1 MQLALPSR
9 DYYLKADSE
18 GDLKAYHRYMTE
30 VAMLLGANAS
40 QAAEELEEVIRFEK
54 ELANV
59 STGHNRPS
67 PITSLRDQCVT
78 EVTDTQNTHFV

>member
-30 VAMLLGANAS
+30 VAKLLGANPS
-40 QAAEELEEVIRFEK
+40 QAAEELQEVIHFEK

-59 STGHNRPS
+59 STRQNRPS
-67 PITSLRDQCVT
+67 VVKSIRSHVT
-78 EVTDTQNTHFV
+78 HVLVKLQIKGP